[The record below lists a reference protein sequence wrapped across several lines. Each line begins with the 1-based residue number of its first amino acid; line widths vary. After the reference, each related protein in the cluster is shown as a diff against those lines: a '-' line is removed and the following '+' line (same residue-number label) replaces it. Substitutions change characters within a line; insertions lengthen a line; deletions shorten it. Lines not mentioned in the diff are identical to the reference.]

1 MHNDKDS
8 RSMTTP
14 QKRQRKEAKKRKPKL
29 MKVEEKGGR
38 YVVDSMH
45 DLIAN
50 GEPTLSHGGPDLTPN
65 TMTMMAR
72 LDRAHSSDSEEE

>member
-1 MHNDKDS
+1 
-8 RSMTTP
+8 MTTP
-14 QKRQRKEAKKRKPKL
+14 QKRQRKEAKKCKLKL
-29 MKVEEKGGR
+29 MKVEEKGGL
-38 YVVDSMH
+38 YVVGSMR

-50 GEPTLSHGGPDLTPN
+50 GEPTLSQGGPDLTPN